1 MARKRFLEPVVVVL
15 LFGLALARCDGGGGT
30 GTNALVGTWEGDAG
44 FMSVTW
50 SFTGNRFTQSMMGVK
65 QTVLYKVKGNSIITE
80 YQGVEIEMD
89 FKINGDALTVKFMG
103 IPIEFK
109 RVK

>member
-1 MARKRFLEPVVVVL
+1 
-15 LFGLALARCDGGGGT
+15 
-30 GTNALVGTWEGDAG
+30 
-44 FMSVTW
+44 
-50 SFTGNRFTQSMMGVK
+50 MMGVK
-65 QTVLYKVKGNSIITE
+65 QTVPYKVKGNSIITE
-80 YQGVEIEMD
+80 YQGVEVEMD